1 MACNTGQAN
10 LNLGDCFLLNKEQ
23 TVSEIYPNASTLV
36 NLLTRYI
43 FVAAGFII
51 FGLIIY
57 AGFLFMTDES
67 KGKDRAQEILT
78 SALIGFI
85 IMFCAYW
92 IIQII
97 VAVTGADLGVVG

>member
-1 MACNTGQAN
+1 MACTTGQAN
-10 LNLGDCFLLNKEQ
+10 LNLGECFLLNKEQ
-23 TVSEIYPNASTLV
+23 TVSEIYPTASSLL

-43 FVAAGFII
+43 FVVAGIII
-51 FGLIIY
+51 FGVIIY
-57 AGFLFMTDES
+57 AGFLYITDES
-67 KGKDRAQEILT
+67 KGAERAKQILT

-97 VAVTGADLGVVG
+97 AAVTGAGLGSLG